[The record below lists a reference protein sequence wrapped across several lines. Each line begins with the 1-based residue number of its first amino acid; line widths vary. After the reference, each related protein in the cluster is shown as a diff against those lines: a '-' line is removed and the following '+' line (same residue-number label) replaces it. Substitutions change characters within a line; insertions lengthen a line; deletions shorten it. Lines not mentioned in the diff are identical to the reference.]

1 MTGWERLGIGGLSR
15 GYLSG
20 ELSPPAVLDGV
31 LARIAAVD
39 GDLSAFVAID
49 ADRARRAAAAADA
62 ELKRGRWRGHLHGV
76 PIAVKELFDVAHLP
90 ATYGSRA
97 LAGAVAAADAEV
109 VRRLRRAGAVI
120 VGLTRSHEFGWG
132 ITTQHPGGAGTRNP
146 WHPDFIS
153 GGSSGGSAAAVAAG
167 LVPAAVASDTGGSV
181 RIPAALCGVAGI
193 KPTFGRIPR
202 DGCVPLAPSLDTPG
216 FIARTPHDLAILLEA
231 SAGWSAEDPASRI
244 PGMTNPGPWP
254 ATLAGRRVGVSPDLL
269 GTAIAVPHLA
279 AYQRAMDVLSGL
291 GATIVELRLPAA
303 AEYWDAF
310 TVIQMAEAYD
320 VHHRRLGLFPGRAA
334 AYGED
339 VRRRL
344 ERAGSVDMSTYF
356 AACDRRR
363 HLAAALDVALAS
375 VDVLLTPVNACT
387 PPRRADPDHITAPD
401 GTRQPFRDFI
411 MGYTVP
417 QNLAGVPSVT
427 IRAGTDEME
436 LPCGVQLTAARG
448 QELAALRLAEILD
461 RELGFATPSHVDG
474 SGGGGSSGI
483 GGGCGS
489 PNAAS
494 AADMAP

>member
-1 MTGWERLGIGGLSR
+1 MTGWERPGIGGLSQ
-15 GYLSG
+15 GFLSG
-20 ELSPPAVLDGV
+20 RLSPSAALNDV
-31 LARIAAVD
+31 LARIAASND
-39 GDLSAFVAID
+39 DLSAFVAID
-49 ADRARRAAAAADA
+49 ADGARRAAAAADA
-62 ELKRGRWRGHLHGV
+62 ELKRGRWRGPLHGV
-76 PIAVKELFDVAHLP
+76 PIAVKELFDVEHLP
-90 ATYGSRA
+90 ATYGSHA
-97 LAGAVAAADAEV
+97 LAGAVASADAEV
-109 VRRLRRAGAVI
+109 IRRLRRAGAVI

-132 ITTQHPGGAGTRNP
+132 ITTQHPSGAGTRNP

-167 LVPAAVASDTGGSV
+167 LIPAAVATDTGGSI
-181 RIPAALCGVAGI
+181 RIPAALCGVAGL

-231 SAGWSAEDPASRI
+231 SAGWSAADPASLI
-244 PGMTNPGPWP
+244 PRMANPGPWP
-254 ATLAGRRVGVSPDLL
+254 STLAGRRVGVSPDLL
-269 GTAIAVPHLA
+269 GTAIAAPHLA
-279 AYQRAMDVLSGL
+279 AYQRAMDILSGL
-291 GATIVELRLPAA
+291 DATIVELRLPAA
-303 AEYWDAF
+303 AEYLDAF
-310 TVIQMAEAYD
+310 TAIQMAEAYD

-344 ERAGSVDMSTYF
+344 ERARSVDLGTYF

-375 VDVLLTPVNACT
+375 VDVLLTPVNTCT

-427 IRAGTDEME
+427 IRAGTDEMG
-436 LPCGVQLTAARG
+436 LPCGVQVTSARG

-461 RELGFATPSHVDG
+461 RELGFITA
-474 SGGGGSSGI
+474 
-483 GGGCGS
+483 C
-489 PNAAS
+489 
-494 AADMAP
+494 

>member
-1 MTGWERLGIGGLSR
+1 MTGWERLGIGGLSQ

-39 GDLSAFVAID
+39 RDLSAFVAID
-49 ADRARRAAAAADA
+49 ADRARRAAEAAEA

-76 PIAVKELFDVAHLP
+76 PIAVKELFDVANLP
-90 ATYGSRA
+90 ATYGSQA

-132 ITTQHPGGAGTRNP
+132 ITTQRPGGEGTRNP

-181 RIPAALCGVAGI
+181 RIPAALCGVAGL

-231 SAGWSAEDPASRI
+231 SAGWSAADPASRI
-244 PGMTNPGPWP
+244 PAMTDPGPWP
-254 ATLAGRRVGVSPDLL
+254 ATLAGRRVGLSPDLL
-269 GTAIAVPHLA
+269 GTAIAAPHLA
-279 AYQRAMDVLSGL
+279 AYQRATDVLSGL

-310 TVIQMAEAYD
+310 TAIQMAEAYD

-334 AYGED
+334 AYAED

-344 ERAGSVDMSTYF
+344 EHARSVDMGTYF

-375 VDVLLTPVNACT
+375 VDVLLTPVNTCT

-461 RELGFATPSHVDG
+461 RELGFATPS
-474 SGGGGSSGI
+474 
-483 GGGCGS
+483 
-489 PNAAS
+489 
-494 AADMAP
+494 

>member
-1 MTGWERLGIGGLSR
+1 MTGWERLGISGLSQA
-15 GYLSG
+15 YLSG
-20 ELSPPAVLDGV
+20 QLSPSAVLDGV

-39 GDLSAFVAID
+39 GDLSAFTAID
-49 ADRARRAAAAADA
+49 ADGARRAAAAADA

-90 ATYGSRA
+90 ATYGSGA
-97 LAGAVAAADAEV
+97 LAGAVAATDAEV

-132 ITTQHPGGAGTRNP
+132 ITTQHPSGAGTRNP

-216 FIARTPHDLAILLEA
+216 FIARTPHDLVILLEA
-231 SAGWSAEDPASRI
+231 SAGPSPSDPAGRI
-244 PGMTNPGPWP
+244 PGMASPPPWP
-254 ATLAGRRVGVSPDLL
+254 ATLAGRLVGVAPDLL
-269 GTAIAVPHLA
+269 GTAIAAPHLA
-279 AYQRAMDVLSGL
+279 AYRRAMDALSGL

-303 AEYWDAF
+303 GEYWDTF
-310 TVIQMAEAYD
+310 TTIQMAEAYD
-320 VHHRRLGLFPGRAA
+320 VHHRRLRLFPDRSP

-344 ERAGSVDMSTYF
+344 ERAASVGIGAYL
-356 AACDRRR
+356 AACDRRL
-363 HLAAALDVALAS
+363 HLSAALDVALAS
-375 VDVLLTPVNACT
+375 VDVLLTPVNAAT
-387 PPRRADPDHITAPD
+387 PPRRADPDHVVAPD

-427 IRAGTDEME
+427 IRAGTDETG

-448 QELAALRLAEILD
+448 QELAALQLGEILD
-461 RELGFATPSHVDG
+461 RELGFATL
-474 SGGGGSSGI
+474 
-483 GGGCGS
+483 
-489 PNAAS
+489 
-494 AADMAP
+494 ADPVR

>member
-1 MTGWERLGIGGLSR
+1 MTGWERLGIAGLSQS
-15 GYLSG
+15 YLSG

-49 ADRARRAAAAADA
+49 ADRARRAAEAADA

-254 ATLAGRRVGVSPDLL
+254 ATLAGRRVGFSPDLL

-461 RELGFATPSHVDG
+461 RELGFATP
-474 SGGGGSSGI
+474 
-483 GGGCGS
+483 
-489 PNAAS
+489 AR
-494 AADMAP
+494 

>member
-244 PGMTNPGPWP
+244 PDMTNPGPWP
-254 ATLAGRRVGVSPDLL
+254 ATLAGRRVGFSPDLL

-344 ERAGSVDMSTYF
+344 ERARSVDMSTYF

-375 VDVLLTPVNACT
+375 LDVLLTPVNACT

-461 RELGFATPSHVDG
+461 RELGFATPR
-474 SGGGGSSGI
+474 
-483 GGGCGS
+483 
-489 PNAAS
+489 
-494 AADMAP
+494 

>member
-1 MTGWERLGIGGLSR
+1 MTGWERLGVAGLAR
-15 GYLSG
+15 GYLAG
-20 ELSPPAVLDGV
+20 RLSPSAVLDDA
-31 LARIAAVD
+31 LAGIAAVD
-39 GDLSAFVAID
+39 DDLSAFVAID
-49 ADRARRAAAAADA
+49 ADGARRAAAAAEA
-62 ELKRGRWRGHLHGV
+62 ELKGGRWRGPLHGV

-90 ATYGSRA
+90 ATYGSDA

-146 WHPDFIS
+146 RHPDFIP

-167 LVPAAVASDTGGSV
+167 LIPAAVASDTGGSI

-216 FIARTPHDLAILLEA
+216 FIARTPDDLAILLEA
-231 SAGWSAEDPASRI
+231 SAGWSAADPASLI
-244 PGMTNPGPWP
+244 PRMADPGPWP
-254 ATLAGRRVGVSPDLL
+254 STLAGRRVGVSPDLL
-269 GTAIAVPHLA
+269 GTAIAAPHLA
-279 AYQRAMDVLSGL
+279 AYERTMDVLSGL

-310 TVIQMAEAYD
+310 TAIQMAEAYD
-320 VHHRRLGLFPGRAA
+320 VHHRQLGLFPGRAA
-334 AYGED
+334 DYGQD
-339 VRRRL
+339 VRLRL
-344 ERAGSVDMSTYF
+344 ERAASVDMGTYF

-375 VDVLLTPVNACT
+375 VDALLTPVNPCT

-401 GTRQPFRDFI
+401 GTRQPFRDI
-411 MGYTVP
+411 LMGYTVP

-427 IRAGTDEME
+427 IRAGTDEMG
-436 LPCGVQLTAARG
+436 LPCGVQLTSARG

-461 RELGFATPSHVDG
+461 RELGFTTPR
-474 SGGGGSSGI
+474 
-483 GGGCGS
+483 
-489 PNAAS
+489 
-494 AADMAP
+494 

>member
-1 MTGWERLGIGGLSR
+1 MTGWERLGIAGLSH

-20 ELSPPAVLDGV
+20 RMSPSAVLDGT
-31 LARIAAVD
+31 LAGIAAVD
-39 GDLSAFVAID
+39 DDLSAFVAMD
-49 ADRARRAAAAADA
+49 ADGARRAAAAADE
-62 ELKRGRWRGHLHGV
+62 ELAQGRWRGPLHGV

-90 ATYGSRA
+90 ATYGSPA
-97 LAGAVAAADAEV
+97 LAGAVASADAEV

-132 ITTQHPGGAGTRNP
+132 ITTQRPSGAGTRNP

-167 LVPAAVASDTGGSV
+167 LIPAAVASDTGGSI

-202 DGCVPLAPSLDTPG
+202 VGCVPLAPSLDTPG

-231 SAGWSAEDPASRI
+231 TAGWSEADPATRI
-244 PGMTNPGPWP
+244 PGMTSAGLWP
-254 ATLAGRRVGVSPDLL
+254 STLAGRRVGVSPDLL
-269 GTAIAVPHLA
+269 GTSIAAPHLA
-279 AYQRAMDVLSGL
+279 AYQRAMDALSGL
-291 GATIVELRLPAA
+291 DATIAEVRLPAA
-303 AEYWDAF
+303 AEYLDAF
-310 TVIQMAEAYD
+310 TAIQMAEAYD
-320 VHHRRLGLFPGRAA
+320 VHHRQLGLFPGRAA
-334 AYGED
+334 DYGED
-339 VRRRL
+339 VRQRL
-344 ERAGSVDMSTYF
+344 ERAQSVDIGTYF

-363 HLAAALDVALAS
+363 RLAAALDVALAS
-375 VDVLLTPVNACT
+375 VDVLLTPVNTCT

-427 IRAGTDEME
+427 MRAGTDEMG

-448 QELAALRLAEILD
+448 QELTAVMLAEILD
-461 RELGFATPSHVDG
+461 RELGFT
-474 SGGGGSSGI
+474 
-483 GGGCGS
+483 
-489 PNAAS
+489 
-494 AADMAP
+494 APP

>member
-1 MTGWERLGIGGLSR
+1 MTGWERRGIGGLSH

-49 ADRARRAAAAADA
+49 ADRARRAAEAADA

-90 ATYGSRA
+90 ATYGSQA

-109 VRRLRRAGAVI
+109 VKRLRRAGAVI

-132 ITTQHPGGAGTRNP
+132 ITTQRPGGAGTRNP

-181 RIPAALCGVAGI
+181 RIPAALCGVAGL

-231 SAGWSAEDPASRI
+231 SAGWSAADPASRI
-244 PGMTNPGPWP
+244 PAMTDPGPWP
-254 ATLAGRRVGVSPDLL
+254 ATLAGRRVGLSPDLL
-269 GTAIAVPHLA
+269 GTAIAAPHLA
-279 AYQRAMDVLSGL
+279 AYQRATDVLSGL

-303 AEYWDAF
+303 AEYWEAF
-310 TVIQMAEAYD
+310 TAIQMAEAYD

-344 ERAGSVDMSTYF
+344 EHARSVDMGTYF

-375 VDVLLTPVNACT
+375 VDILLTPVNTCT

-401 GTRQPFRDFI
+401 GARQLFRDFI

-427 IRAGTDEME
+427 IRAGTDETG

-448 QELAALRLAEILD
+448 QELGALRLAEILD
-461 RELGFATPSHVDG
+461 RELGFATPST
-474 SGGGGSSGI
+474 
-483 GGGCGS
+483 
-489 PNAAS
+489 
-494 AADMAP
+494 

>member
-1 MTGWERLGIGGLSR
+1 MTGWERLGIGGLSQ

-49 ADRARRAAAAADA
+49 ADRARRAAEAADA

-76 PIAVKELFDVAHLP
+76 PIGVKELFDVANLP
-90 ATYGSRA
+90 ATYGSQA

-132 ITTQHPGGAGTRNP
+132 ITTQRPGGAGTRNP

-181 RIPAALCGVAGI
+181 RIPAALCGVAGL

-231 SAGWSAEDPASRI
+231 SAGWSAADPASRI
-244 PGMTNPGPWP
+244 PGMTDPGPWP
-254 ATLAGRRVGVSPDLL
+254 ATLAGRRVGLSPDLL
-269 GTAIAVPHLA
+269 GAAIAAPHLA
-279 AYQRAMDVLSGL
+279 AYQRATDVLSGL

-310 TVIQMAEAYD
+310 SAIQMAEAYD

-334 AYGED
+334 VYGED

-344 ERAGSVDMSTYF
+344 ERARSVDMGTYF
-356 AACDRRR
+356 AASERRR

-375 VDVLLTPVNACT
+375 VDVLLTPVNTCT

-461 RELGFATPSHVDG
+461 WELGFATPS
-474 SGGGGSSGI
+474 
-483 GGGCGS
+483 
-489 PNAAS
+489 
-494 AADMAP
+494 